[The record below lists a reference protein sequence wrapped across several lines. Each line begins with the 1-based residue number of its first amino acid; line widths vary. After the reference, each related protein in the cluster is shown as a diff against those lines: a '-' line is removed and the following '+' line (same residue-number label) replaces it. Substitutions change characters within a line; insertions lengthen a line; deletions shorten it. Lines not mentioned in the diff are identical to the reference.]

1 MRIVVLGAA
10 AGGGVP
16 QWNCNCD
23 VCQRARAGDPAA
35 VPRTQSSIAVSAD
48 GGEPW
53 FLFNASPDVRRQIEL
68 TPVLHPARD
77 RRHSPIGGV
86 VLTNADVDHV
96 AGLLS
101 LREKQPLT
109 IHATPR
115 VLDVLAANPI
125 FRVLDD
131 TLVRRTP
138 LAMDADTPLSTADG
152 RDAGLAVRLFPVP
165 GKIALYLEDAAA
177 GPGFGTQPEDT
188 VGVEIREV
196 HSGRSLFYI
205 PGCAAAPE
213 DLRRRLDGAPLVL
226 FDGTVWTDD
235 EMPAHG
241 VGSKTGQRMGHMCM
255 SGPSGSIAA
264 LRDIAIG
271 RRVFVHINNTN
282 PVLLADSAERAE
294 AEAAGWEIA
303 EDGLEITL

>member
-16 QWNCNCD
+16 QWNCNCA
-23 VCQRARAGDPAA
+23 VCRRARAGDPAA
-35 VPRTQSSIAVSAD
+35 PPRTQSSIAVSAD

-53 FLFNASPDVRRQIEL
+53 FLFNASPDIRRQIEL
-68 TPVLHPARD
+68 TRVLHPTHG

-115 VLDVLAANPI
+115 VLDVLAANAI
-125 FRVLDD
+125 FGVLDN
-131 TLVRRTP
+131 TMVRRTP
-138 LAMDADTPLSTADG
+138 LALDADTLLATADG
-152 RDAGLAVRLFPVP
+152 RAAGLSIRLFPVP
-165 GKIALYLEDAAA
+165 GKVALYLENASA
-177 GPGFGTQPEDT
+177 GPDFGTRPEDT
-188 VGVEIREV
+188 VGVEIRAA
-196 HSGRSLFYI
+196 GTNRSLFYI
-205 PGCAAAPE
+205 PGCAAVPD
-213 DLRRRLDGAPLVL
+213 DLCRRLDGASLVL

-255 SGPSGSIAA
+255 SGPTGSIAA
-264 LRDIAIG
+264 LRGVAID

-303 EDGLEITL
+303 EDGMEISL